1 MKMES
6 TDKLKETNIKNRLCF
21 YFDDIMRV
29 MDIDFNN
36 ILSDKKSHNKILEIF
51 QCIAFHTKLLWVK
64 NHSVVGLVK

>member
-6 TDKLKETNIKNRLCF
+6 TDKLKEINIKNRLCF

-51 QCIAFHTKLLWVK
+51 
-64 NHSVVGLVK
+64 